1 MKGYTRLPVDSSS
14 TLENVY
20 NISDLSG
27 SKRLTAI
34 HSGTSRFLKETHL
47 TGRTSTE
54 ATKSLSWAG
63 TGCSRFVAISC
74 LRHLGYRAAGRSRV
88 IHHPNLADI
97 FEWSLK
103 PLYYR
108 RVIYLMHAPARLFCV
123 AIVSGPSDSP
133 PWLVRILALKLIFKT
148 FL

>member
-34 HSGTSRFLKETHL
+34 HSSTSRFLKETHL

-63 TGCSRFVAISC
+63 TGCSRVVAISC
-74 LRHLGYRAAGRSRV
+74 LRHLGFRAAGRARV
-88 IHHPNLADI
+88 IHHLNLTDI
-97 FEWSLK
+97 LFEWSLK

-108 RVIYLMHAPARLFCV
+108 RVIYLMRAPARLFRV

-133 PWLVRILALKLIFKT
+133 PGLVRILALKLIF
-148 FL
+148 